1 MIGLPFRSASKPI
14 SRSDTT
20 NVERLQRDEEQRLLT
35 AVERLITSR
44 DLTVDELPEGPLR
57 DGIKRLIRQRRSE
70 RHSDLSILATVAKEA
85 SEAAINV
92 GWTTHDVGQVA
103 ESAQPIAS
111 ATEEM
116 VASIAQVSDTSA
128 AAGGSSE
135 IARTA
140 MFACLRELQQVRQAM
155 QAIDART
162 TQIDERM
169 SVLQGAVAQIGTMA
183 GTIASISGQTNL
195 LALNATIEAA
205 RAGQAG
211 KGFAVVAS
219 EVKALSAQTAKS
231 TDEIRTWLG
240 TLQAEMGQIT
250 NAVGESRTAVVV
262 GSATVEKLGACV
274 EEADASIR
282 QTSDLNRALADM
294 LAQQRQATQE
304 IAQNVQGIA
313 EKATKT
319 RGEIASITERLVKA
333 EGTAQMALDAVEDI
347 TPVYSLVRLPVD
359 VGAWKRRLA
368 SILLGQI
375 TPDTRLA
382 YMRDKALPSLAA
394 QLQGTACSKHPA
406 LTRFAQAEQEAQV
419 EAARMVS
426 ALSKQDWDTGTPAFS
441 AASEAMTIM
450 LAAAD
455 EMVTRPS

>member
-1 MIGLPFRSASKPI
+1 MIGLSFRQSTKTVPQLDMGS
-14 SRSDTT
+14 
-20 NVERLQRDEEQRLLT
+20 VERVRREDEQRLVM
-35 AVERLITSR
+35 AMERLIASQ
-44 DLTVDELPEGPLR
+44 DLTISDLPNGPLR
-57 DGIKRLIRQRRSE
+57 EAVTRLIRQGRQDRQKN
-70 RHSDLSILATVAKEA
+70 LSVLAAVAKEA

-103 ESAQPIAS
+103 DSAQTIAS

-116 VASIAQVSDTSA
+116 VASIAQVSHTSE

-135 IARTA
+135 TARTA
-140 MFACLRELQQVRQAM
+140 MLACLGELKQVRQAM

-169 SVLQGAVAQIGTMA
+169 GVLHGAVAQIGTMA

-240 TLQAEMGQIT
+240 TLQTEMGQIAH
-250 NAVGESRTAVVV
+250 AVSESRAAVVS
-262 GSATVEKLGACV
+262 GAATVEKLGACV
-274 EEADASIR
+274 EEADIGIR

-294 LAQQRQATQE
+294 LTQQRQATQE

-313 EKATKT
+313 EKASKT

-333 EGTAQMALDAVEDI
+333 EITAQMALDAVED
-347 TPVYSLVRLPVD
+347 TAPVYQLVRLPVD

-368 SILLGQI
+368 SVLLGQAAPDKKAAFMRAEG
-375 TPDTRLA
+375 TPA
-382 YMRDKALPSLAA
+382 LAA
-394 QLQGTACSKHPA
+394 QLKGTAFEQHPA
-406 LTRFAQAEQEAQV
+406 FARFSSAEQEAQA
-419 EAARMVS
+419 EAARMVA
-426 ALSKQDWDTGTPAFS
+426 ALSKRDWDTGTPAFN
-441 AASEAMTIM
+441 AASEAMTS
-450 LAAAD
+450 LLTAAAEIIAD
-455 EMVTRPS
+455 PF